1 MGRDKLGDERMLFV
15 KTAELKTGMRLARP
29 IYNKNGVLL
38 YERSSQLSTNSI
50 DSIKNFGL
58 IGIFVLEPAEPV
70 PPMTRDDL
78 AFERFQTMTVF
89 SLQEELDK
97 MVRTRKSIKIQV
109 IAANIIKNYGNL
121 NRKIN
126 FVQNLRSTEDF
137 LFKHSLNVSILSAMI
152 SHMMNVKLEE
162 QLDAV
167 LASLVHDISGVMARI
182 SRPNATASQLEGMFY
197 QESMDLIDIV
207 FSSNPS
213 IRRTCLQATKVI
225 DDFEAGRKSNVKLTN
240 SAKILVVAQYF
251 DNMTAMRLDGEPASE
266 VMAIKTLL
274 ENPEVFDERVV
285 DALIRS
291 IFILSPGTCVELNT
305 GEKGLVLTANMD
317 NILRPMI
324 LGFRDNMII
333 DLNNEMIYGDI
344 EIIDIMKTMDNRY
357 IMDTEL
363 LKKRGIQFDAPEYVE
378 ING

>member
-1 MGRDKLGDERMLFV
+1 MLFI
-15 KTAELKTGMRLARP
+15 KTDDLKNGMRLARP

-38 YERSSQLSTNSI
+38 YERNSKLTEQSILSV
-50 DSIKNFGL
+50 KNFGL
-58 IGIFVLEPAEPV
+58 IGIFILEPAEPV

-78 AFERFQTMTVF
+78 DFERFQTMTVF

-109 IAANIIKNYGNL
+109 IAASIIKSYGNL

-126 FVQNLRSTEDF
+126 FIQNLRSAEDV
-137 LFKHSLNVSILSAMI
+137 LYKHSLNVAILSAMI
-152 SHMMNVKLEE
+152 THVMNVRLEE

-182 SRPNATASQLEGMFY
+182 SRPNAQPSDLEGLFY
-197 QESMDLIDIV
+197 KESMELIDIV

-213 IRRTCLQATKVI
+213 VKRTCLLAQKTI
-225 DDFEAGRKSNVKLTN
+225 DDFEAGRKQSVKMTT
-240 SAKILVVAQYF
+240 SAKVVAVAEYF
-251 DNMTAMRLDGEPASE
+251 DSMTAMKLGAEPASE
-266 VMAIKTLL
+266 VMAVKALL

-285 DALIRS
+285 DALIHS
-291 IFILSPGTCVELNT
+291 INILNPGTCVELNT
-305 GEKGLVLTANMD
+305 GEKGLVLTSNTY
-317 NILRPMI
+317 NILRPMV

-344 EIIDIMKTMDNRY
+344 EIVDIMKTMDNRY
-357 IMDTEL
+357 IMDTEI
-363 LKKRGIQFDAPEYVE
+363 LKKRGISFEEQEYVQVKDF
-378 ING
+378 